1 MVMDTFGSSLKLT
14 NSVLHGRLVFNLG
27 QDGVHLRTNIPGRS
41 AKLQEATSQPAIPPS
56 QFAQLLGALCVY
68 PTVANHHHH
77 LAGRRQKTKAP
88 LQSLAF
94 YSCWSQAVVDAG
106 KFHGK
111 GKNIFQTA
119 KFLQLD
125 ANFWML
131 PNPSDHPTF
140 KVDHTA
146 LLVNETIQSF
156 FCLKQTKAGSS
167 LKMYAGL
174 GGLCVV
180 LLAWEW
186 EFVWFVCF
194 TS

>member
-41 AKLQEATSQPAIPPS
+41 SRLQKATSQPAILPS

-77 LAGRRQKTKAP
+77 LAGCWQKTKAP

-94 YSCWSQAVVDAG
+94 YSCWSRAIVDAG
-106 KFHGK
+106 KFHIKYRIETCIPKGL
-111 GKNIFQTA
+111 GKNIPDSSHLQSGSHRSFGQWNHPIFFLPEEQTA
-119 KFLQLD
+119 
-125 ANFWML
+125 
-131 PNPSDHPTF
+131 
-140 KVDHTA
+140 
-146 LLVNETIQSF
+146 
-156 FCLKQTKAGSS
+156 AGGS

-174 GGLCVV
+174 GGLCV
-180 LLAWEW
+180 
-186 EFVWFVCF
+186 FH
-194 TS
+194 